1 MYKSIM
7 VPLDG
12 SGFAEEALPTAI
24 RLARAGGGRLVLA
37 RVVDR
42 AAPSLLLT
50 SALAEE
56 AWTDT
61 PADRAADYLEE
72 VSDRILHRTGVH
84 SDIVVLKG
92 GVASSL
98 RKEAAQRQCHLIV
111 MSTHA
116 HGPFGR
122 AFQSS
127 VADKIARSAACPVLF
142 VRAGGAKRD
151 WNVHRRFVHIL
162 VPLDG
167 THPSEHALHPAIEMS
182 NLDDARLTL
191 LHVAQ
196 PQLAGAIVGTA
207 PFPTGGDHEV
217 EPEEAERM
225 SWAYLHSVAER
236 VEQQRIRP
244 HTDVH
249 FLIGTPAEEILD
261 FADGNAADLI
271 VMTTRGLGGV
281 RRMVL
286 GSTAT
291 SVLHHARAAVM
302 LIPPVVV
309 PPLAKG

>member
-24 RLARAGGGRLVLA
+24 RLARASGGRLVLA
-37 RVVDR
+37 RVVER
-42 AAPSLLLT
+42 AVPSVLLT

-56 AWTDT
+56 AWSDA

-72 VSDRILHRTGVH
+72 VSDRILSRTGVH
-84 SDIVVLKG
+84 SDMVLLKG

-98 RKEAAQRQCHLIV
+98 RKEAARRKCHLIV

-122 AFQSS
+122 VFQSS
-127 VADKIARSAACPVLF
+127 VADKMARSAACPVLF

-151 WNVHRRFVHIL
+151 WNIHRRFVHIL

-167 THPSEHALHPAIEMS
+167 TRASEHALRPAIEMA
-182 NLDDARLTL
+182 NLDDARVTL

-196 PQLAGAIVGTA
+196 PQLVGAAVGTGS
-207 PFPTGGDHEV
+207 FQTGGEPDID
-217 EPEEAERM
+217 PEEAERM
-225 SWAYLHSVAER
+225 SRAYLHSVAEL
-236 VEQQRIRP
+236 VEQQRVRP

-249 FLIGTPAEEILD
+249 FLIGAPAQEILD
-261 FADGNAADLI
+261 FADGHAADLV

-302 LIPPVVV
+302 LVPPVS
-309 PPLAKG
+309 KG